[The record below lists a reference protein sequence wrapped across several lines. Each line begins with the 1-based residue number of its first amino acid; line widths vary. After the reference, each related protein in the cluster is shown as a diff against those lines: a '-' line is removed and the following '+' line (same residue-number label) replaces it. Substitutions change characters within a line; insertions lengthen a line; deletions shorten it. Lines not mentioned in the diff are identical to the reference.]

1 MKLSVIIAC
10 HNRKELTIQCVER
23 ARDAAVRAD
32 AAISFTVF
40 DDGSSDGTGEALSQ
54 LPVSLSIIRGDGSA
68 YWASSMATA
77 EETVMKKDTFNDS
90 DFILWLNDDVV
101 LDDDAFIRLTACAAD
116 HSDSVLVGAMRD
128 PVSGTVSYSGLRRSG
143 AHPLRFQRV
152 DASAEVQAIET
163 FNGNLVLVPGHV
175 ALRLGGI
182 DGGFSHG
189 LADIDYGLRC
199 ARAGIPVVQAP
210 GTYGSCSL
218 NPPPAKGSLVQEWNR
233 FIGPKGGGNFDSL
246 RRVLRKTNRKSWL
259 VYVSVTYGLWWIREI
274 KRRAGTRVKGFAWPV
289 RS

>member
-128 PVSGTVSYSGLRRSG
+128 PVSRTVSYSGLRRSG

-218 NPPPAKGSLVQEWNR
+218 NPSPAQGSLVQEWNR